1 MMAIDM
7 KSTSRGTVG
16 ELLTAAK
23 LLSLGIDVAKPYSD
37 CVGVDLVAVSNDFGR
52 AVPIQV
58 KTAMSER
65 QISFERSWFANPGI
79 VLVWVWPFEGKY
91 FVFDGQVE
99 VERFLGGSAS
109 TTSWQRDG
117 RWDISS
123 AKFGPSH
130 MDRLRDFENAWNKIS
145 TRLTSAGVVP

>member
-1 MMAIDM
+1 MTFDI

-23 LLSLGIDVAKPYSD
+23 LLSLGIEVAKPYAD

-65 QISFERSWFANPGI
+65 QISFERNWFAILGI
-79 VLVWVWPFEGKY
+79 VLVWAWPFEAKF
-91 FVFDGQVE
+91 FVFDGQTD

-109 TTSWQRDG
+109 TNSWQRAG
-117 RWDISS
+117 LWDISS
-123 AKFGPSH
+123 TNFGPSH
-130 MDRLRDFENAWNKIS
+130 MDRLKDFENAWDKIS
-145 TRLTSAGVVP
+145 TRLACGPIIT